1 MTHKMLLDSGVD
13 AETISKDGKVLEKA
27 VDDISRKAYIEYRSA
42 LTYRTFVMKRRDMK
56 YISAT

>member
-27 VDDISRKAYIEYRSA
+27 VDDISRKANIA
-42 LTYRTFVMKRRDMK
+42 LL
-56 YISAT
+56 